1 MWPLAEW
8 LVLGLCPDL
17 VARCRGD
24 GGGLWGGVRP
34 QEPVVLLKIADRLE
48 PWLGR
53 QQWLD
58 GREEQ
63 WMEAWISFLRYCGG
77 FAPR

>member
-17 VARCRGD
+17 VAGSRSD
-24 GGGLWGGVRP
+24 SGGLHGDVHP
-34 QEPVVLLKIADRLE
+34 QEPVVFLRIADRLE

-58 GREEQ
+58 RREEQ

-77 FAPR
+77 FARR